1 MVIPNSIKVI
11 IMNKSVSNLLK
22 IMIVYAAMILAF
34 NLHAQTPSSYKV
46 DSIKKYAVTP
56 VPAKNG
62 TYTISPK
69 IAEEGK
75 VPVGTILT
83 VKAKPAPGYTLD
95 AVYYTVK
102 GGIWGTTSYE
112 SFTNKMKIHVTKDM
126 KVGATFI
133 PRSLVDN
140 VRITHDVMYAKP
152 GIKPLKY
159 DVYSPKGAKNLPCI
173 IIIHGGG
180 WSSNNE
186 DIMRGLARELVKGG
200 RYVVFSIDYR
210 WINKLDGETNPV
222 YMHQLIEDVFGAIA
236 HIQEHAAKYGGDPTR
251 IGVTGDSAGG
261 HLAEAAAT
269 LSPLIGNGGFGVT
282 TGVYQY
288 MPSYLPKRKSIVQVK
303 NQITNAIKAVAPSYG
318 ASEAADFKNLLEQ
331 TDRGY
336 LDAISP
342 AKHVPDASVRLLP
355 HFMVRGTKDPIVDH
369 AMVQRYVD
377 VLKAAGQPVNY
388 IQIEG
393 AGHAF
398 FDWKTD
404 ATTRETFAQY
414 GVPYAAQM
422 QSFFNSIL
430 YKN

>member
-1 MVIPNSIKVI
+1 
-11 IMNKSVSNLLK
+11 MNKSISNLL
-22 IMIVYAAMILAF
+22 ITTLVLAAMLLVT
-34 NLHAQTPSSYKV
+34 NLNAQTSSTKV
-46 DSIKKYAVTP
+46 KSVETYTVTP
-56 VPAKNG
+56 VPAENG
-62 TYTISPK
+62 SYKISPK
-69 IAEEGK
+69 IPEDGK
-75 VPVGTILT
+75 VPAGTVLT
-83 VKAKPAPGYTLD
+83 VKAKPASAYSLD

-112 SFTNKMKIHVTKDM
+112 SFSPKMKITVTKDM

-140 VRITHDVMYAKP
+140 VRVTQDVVYAKP

-186 DIMRGLARELVKGG
+186 DIMRGLARELMRGG

-210 WINKLDGETNPV
+210 WINKLDGDAQSTS
-222 YMHQLIEDVFGAIA
+222 MHQLIEDVFGAIA
-236 HIQEHAAKYGGDPTR
+236 HIQEHAAEYGADPSR
-251 IGVTGDSAGG
+251 IAVTGDSAGG

-269 LSPLIGNGGFGVT
+269 LSPLIGDGGFGLT
-282 TGVYQY
+282 SGVYQY
-288 MPSYLPKRKSIVQVK
+288 MPSYLPKRKSVVEVK
-303 NQITNAIKAVAPSYG
+303 NEITSAIKAVAPSYG
-318 ASEAADFKNLLEQ
+318 ASEAADFKTLLTQ

-336 LDAISP
+336 WDAISP
-342 AKHVPDASVRLLP
+342 SRHVPKSSERVLP
-355 HFMVRGTKDPIVDH
+355 HFMVRGTKDPIVNDS
-369 AMVQRYVD
+369 MVQRYVD

-388 IQIEG
+388 IQVEG

-398 FDWKTD
+398 FDWKPD
-404 ATTRETFAQY
+404 AATRATFAQY

-422 QSFFNSIL
+422 LSFFNNIF
-430 YKN
+430 YKR

>member
-1 MVIPNSIKVI
+1 MNESISRRGVTI
-11 IMNKSVSNLLK
+11 LVYVAILLSSG
-22 IMIVYAAMILAF
+22 
-34 NLHAQTPSSYKV
+34 LHAQTVSSSSKGEPVETYT
-46 DSIKKYAVTP
+46 VTS
-56 VPAKNG
+56 VPAENG
-62 TYTISPK
+62 SYSISPK
-69 IAEEGK
+69 IGEDGK
-75 VPVGTILT
+75 VPSGTLLT

-112 SFTNKMKIHVTKDM
+112 SFSPKMKIPVSKDM

-140 VRITHDVMYAKP
+140 VRVTHDVVYAKP

-159 DVYSPKGAKNLPCI
+159 DVYSPKGAINLPCI

-210 WINKLDGETNPV
+210 WINKLDGETEPV

-251 IGVTGDSAGG
+251 IAVTGDSAGG
-261 HLAEAAAT
+261 HLAEAAAI
-269 LSPLIGNGGFGVT
+269 LSPLIGEGGFGVT

-288 MPSYLPKRKSIVQVK
+288 MPSYLPKRKSIVQLK
-303 NQITNAIKAVAPSYG
+303 NEITTAIKAVAPSYG
-318 ASEAADFKNLLEQ
+318 ASEAADFKTLLEQ

-336 LDAISP
+336 WDAISP
-342 AKHVPDASVRLLP
+342 TRHVPKASERLLP
-355 HFMVRGTKDPIVDH
+355 HFIVRGTKDPIVDH

-377 VLKAAGQPVNY
+377 VVKAAGQPVNY

-398 FDWKTD
+398 FDWKPD
-404 ATTRETFAQY
+404 VTTRATFAKY
-414 GVPYAAQM
+414 GVPYAAQI
-422 QSFFNSIL
+422 QAFFDNIF
-430 YKN
+430 YKR

>member
-1 MVIPNSIKVI
+1 MVYVAI
-11 IMNKSVSNLLK
+11 LLSSG
-22 IMIVYAAMILAF
+22 
-34 NLHAQTPSSYKV
+34 LHAQTVSSSSKGEPVETYT
-46 DSIKKYAVTP
+46 VTS
-56 VPAKNG
+56 VPAENG
-62 TYTISPK
+62 SYSISPK
-69 IAEEGK
+69 IGEDGK
-75 VPVGTILT
+75 VPSGTLLT

-112 SFTNKMKIHVTKDM
+112 SFSPKMKIPVSKDM

-140 VRITHDVMYAKP
+140 VRVTHDVVYAKP

-210 WINKLDGETNPV
+210 WINKLDGETEPV

-251 IGVTGDSAGG
+251 IAVTGDSAGG
-261 HLAEAAAT
+261 HLAEAAAI
-269 LSPLIGNGGFGVT
+269 LSPLIGKGGFGVT

-288 MPSYLPKRKSIVQVK
+288 MPSYLPKRKSIVQLK
-303 NQITNAIKAVAPSYG
+303 NEITTAIKAVAPSYG
-318 ASEAADFKNLLEQ
+318 ASEAADFKTLLEQ

-336 LDAISP
+336 WDAISP
-342 AKHVPDASVRLLP
+342 TRHVPKASERLLP
-355 HFMVRGTKDPIVDH
+355 HFIVRGTKDPIVDH

-377 VLKAAGQPVNY
+377 VVKAAGQPVNY

-398 FDWKTD
+398 FDWKPD
-404 ATTRETFAQY
+404 VTTRATFAKY
-414 GVPYAAQM
+414 GVPYAAQI
-422 QSFFNSIL
+422 QAFFDNIF
-430 YKN
+430 YKR

>member
-1 MVIPNSIKVI
+1 
-11 IMNKSVSNLLK
+11 MNKSIARQVITTFIYVFVLLTSE
-22 IMIVYAAMILAF
+22 L
-34 NLHAQTPSSYKV
+34 NAQTVSSSSKQESAETYT
-46 DSIKKYAVTP
+46 VTS
-56 VPAKNG
+56 VPAENG
-62 TYTISPK
+62 FYTISPK
-69 IAEEGK
+69 IRKDGE
-75 VPVGTILT
+75 VPAGTLLT
-83 VKAKPAPGYTLD
+83 VKAKPAPGYRLD

-112 SFTNKMKIHVTKDM
+112 SFSSKMKIPVTKDM

-140 VRITHDVMYAKP
+140 VKVTQDVVYAKP

-159 DVYSPKGAKNLPCI
+159 DVYAPKGAKNLPCI

-210 WINKLDGETNPV
+210 WINKLDGETKPTH
-222 YMHQLIEDVFGAIA
+222 MHQLIEDVFGAIA
-236 HIQEHAAKYGGDPTR
+236 HIQEHAGKYGGDRTR
-251 IGVTGDSAGG
+251 IAVTGDSAGG

-269 LSPLIGNGGFGVT
+269 LSPLIGDGGFGVT
-282 TGVYQY
+282 SGVYQY
-288 MPSYLPKRKSIVQVK
+288 MPSYLPKRKSLVQVK
-303 NQITNAIKAVAPSYG
+303 NEITSSIKAVAPSYG
-318 ASEAADFKNLLEQ
+318 ASEAADFKTLLEQ

-336 LDAISP
+336 WDAISP
-342 AKHVPDASVRLLP
+342 TRHIPKAGERILP
-355 HFMVRGTKDPIVDH
+355 HFMVRGTKDPIVDY

-377 VLKAAGQPVNY
+377 VLRAAGQPVSY
-388 IQIEG
+388 IQVED

-398 FDWKTD
+398 FDWKPD
-404 ATTRETFAQY
+404 ATTRATFARY

-422 QSFFNSIL
+422 QTFFNEIF
-430 YKN
+430 Y

>member
-1 MVIPNSIKVI
+1 MVYVAI
-11 IMNKSVSNLLK
+11 LLSSG
-22 IMIVYAAMILAF
+22 
-34 NLHAQTPSSYKV
+34 LHAQTVSSSSKGEPVETYT
-46 DSIKKYAVTP
+46 VTS
-56 VPAKNG
+56 VPAENG
-62 TYTISPK
+62 SYSISPK
-69 IAEEGK
+69 IGEDGK
-75 VPVGTILT
+75 VPSGTLLT

-112 SFTNKMKIHVTKDM
+112 SFSPKMKIPVSKDM

-140 VRITHDVMYAKP
+140 VRVTHDVVYAKP

-210 WINKLDGETNPV
+210 WINKLDGETEPV

-251 IGVTGDSAGG
+251 IAVTGDSAGG
-261 HLAEAAAT
+261 HLAEAAAI
-269 LSPLIGNGGFGVT
+269 LSPLIGEGGFGVT

-288 MPSYLPKRKSIVQVK
+288 MPSYLPKRKSIVQLK
-303 NQITNAIKAVAPSYG
+303 NEITTAIKAVAPSYG
-318 ASEAADFKNLLEQ
+318 ASEAADFKTLLEQ

-336 LDAISP
+336 WDAISP
-342 AKHVPDASVRLLP
+342 TRHVPKASERLLP
-355 HFMVRGTKDPIVDH
+355 HFIVRGTKDPIVDH

-377 VLKAAGQPVNY
+377 VVKAAGQPVNY

-398 FDWKTD
+398 FDWKPD
-404 ATTRETFAQY
+404 VTTRATFAKY
-414 GVPYAAQM
+414 GVPYAAQI
-422 QSFFNSIL
+422 QAFFDNIF
-430 YKN
+430 YKR